1 MGADLSLV
9 DSAGNTALHK
19 AIQVCTSKCVLSVV
33 ETLITRGS
41 LVRAKNK
48 YGETPLHL
56 ECKRVRTASVQV
68 IEMLVQAGAE
78 VLDSTKSTFSK
89 SVLTPLTLILL
100 RGSDSGLLGVER
112 SEAENLGNVAGS
124 VSDSFDSSSN
134 TLDEGLRNNSA
145 GKRAWIPAAKAL
157 LASG

>member
-78 VLDSTKSTFSK
+78 VLDTTKSFSK

-112 SEAENLGNVAGS
+112 SEAENLANVAGS
-124 VSDSFDSSSN
+124 VSDSFDSTSN